1 MFRISVLVSAFFLLA
16 FCILPAAAQ
25 PTAVESGVA
34 NPTATTIYGC
44 VNNTTGAI
52 RIVQSSSSCKSTE
65 HKIHWNQVGPQGPKG
80 PQGPA
85 GPKGPAGPQGAQ
97 GPAGPQG
104 PQGTQGPQGPPG
116 VSVGYS
122 SILPTSSYVV
132 LPTQPGVVVLQTYPV
147 STAGLYYINASGSV
161 WIDQNDLFAACYDT
175 DANTAVPSQYTESY
189 AVGAYMSVSIADALY
204 LSAGDSAELVCY
216 SYYGDGNSW
225 VGNAGLTATLIGSG
239 QLKVMPAK
247 HALARPSGMKR
258 AK

>member
-16 FCILPAAAQ
+16 CCVLPATAQ

-34 NPTATTIYGC
+34 NPLATTIYGC
-44 VNNTTGAI
+44 VNNTIGTV
-52 RIVQSSSSCKSTE
+52 RIVSATTNCKSTE

-80 PQGPA
+80 PQGPV
-85 GPKGPAGPQGAQ
+85 
-97 GPAGPQG
+97 GPQG
-104 PQGTQGPQGPPG
+104 PQGTQGPQGPTGPQGPAGPQGPPG
-116 VSVGYS
+116 ISVGYS
-122 SILPTSSYVV
+122 SILPTGGYVV

-204 LSAGDSAELVCY
+204 LSAGDSAELACY
-216 SYYGDGNSW
+216 SYYGDGYSW
-225 VGNAGLTATLIGSG
+225 VGNAGLTATLIGGG
-239 QLKVMPAK
+239 QHKVMPAK
-247 HALARPSGMKR
+247 HALVRPSGMKP